1 MPQRRR
7 YSKEQALALFTAL
20 DEGDS
25 GGEEGGDTGAITEI
39 ALDQDSDEE
48 NSVDSGLDRPVV
60 TATST
65 PVNSS
70 NEPATS
76 SIISR
81 NGIQWTKVNLG
92 PQAGRV
98 AAQNIFR
105 ATPGPTAAATCTI
118 KEGSPASA
126 LNLFLNER
134 IMRHIQRCTEL
145 EGKCVFG
152 SNWSVRIDELETF
165 FLCYLRSVLGMK
177 NMPWHNL
184 WSDK

>member
-7 YSKEQALALFTAL
+7 TSKEQALALLTAL

-48 NSVDSGLDRPVV
+48 NSVDFDLDIPVV

-81 NGIQWTKVNLG
+81 NGIQWTKVNLR
-92 PQAGRV
+92 PQAGR
-98 AAQNIFR
+98 
-105 ATPGPTAAATCTI
+105 
-118 KEGSPASA
+118 
-126 LNLFLNER
+126 
-134 IMRHIQRCTEL
+134 
-145 EGKCVFG
+145 
-152 SNWSVRIDELETF
+152 
-165 FLCYLRSVLGMK
+165 
-177 NMPWHNL
+177 
-184 WSDK
+184 